1 MPMHALFALTL
12 AAASTTTLP
21 AERIR
26 EAVASAV
33 DARLREAGSS
43 ARIVAIDGLR
53 DQVLPAGRSSI
64 AVDAVTGRWP
74 RARAGVPVRLMV
86 DGHPVRTVTAWV
98 SLGDVR
104 KVLTYA
110 EAGAARMPVAALRL
124 MPAEVDMTC
133 CASSPVLDPAGIAA
147 LRLRRGVRAGEPVL
161 ASDFE
166 PLPAVAAHAQ
176 VEIEVEQGAVRL
188 RTQGIAL
195 IDGGLGERVP
205 VRPEG
210 AQSVVAARVIAT
222 GKVRIDDA
230 SPQ

>member
-1 MPMHALFALTL
+1 MPMQALFALAL
-12 AAASTTTLP
+12 AAASPTTLP

-33 DARLREAGSS
+33 DARLREVESS

-53 DQVLPAGRSSI
+53 DQLLPAGRSSI
-64 AVDAVTGRWP
+64 AVGAIAGRWP

-86 DGHPVRTVTAWV
+86 DGRPVRTVTAWV

-110 EAGAARMPVAALRL
+110 EAGAARMPAAALRL
-124 MPAEVDMTC
+124 VPAEVDMTC
-133 CASSPVLDPAGIAA
+133 CASPPVLDPAGIAA
-147 LRLRRGVRAGEPVL
+147 LRLRHGVHAGEPVL

-195 IDGGLGERVP
+195 TDGGLGERVP

-222 GKVRIDDA
+222 GKVRVDDA